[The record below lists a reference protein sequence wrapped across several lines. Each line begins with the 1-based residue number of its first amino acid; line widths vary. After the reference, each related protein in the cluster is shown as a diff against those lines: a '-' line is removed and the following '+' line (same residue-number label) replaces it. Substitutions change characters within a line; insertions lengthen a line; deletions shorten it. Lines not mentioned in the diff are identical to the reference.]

1 MANTSVY
8 TYSPTDYSIIVAG
21 QKITGFTDG
30 AFIEVAPDEQLYNKH
45 VGADGFTSRA
55 RTSNRSGTITITL
68 ARTSPSN
75 DILSA
80 VMLRDQGSDD
90 GIVPVNIKDSKG
102 KTLVTAPSAWVREI
116 PTLTDSK
123 DIEPRTWVLDC
134 SQLTLYVGGNTAY
147 NGTSGTFADN
157 TAGTQTVF
165 TPTTTA

>member
-1 MANTSVY
+1 MSAVY
-8 TYSPTDYSIIVAG
+8 TYSPSDYTITVAG
-21 QKITGFTDG
+21 QKVTGFTDG

-45 VGADGFTSRA
+45 VGADGYTSRA

-75 DILSA
+75 EIMSAIMKRDIA
-80 VMLRDQGSDD
+80 SDD

-102 KTLVTAPSAWVREI
+102 RTVIEAPSAWVQSV

-134 SQLTLYVGGNTAY
+134 SNLTLYIGGNTSA
-147 NGTSGTFADN
+147 SGQAGNFADN
-157 TAGTQTVF
+157 ADQTQQVF
-165 TPTTTA
+165 TPNEA